1 MLTCARCITPD
12 PYFLKKQRETSAYF
26 YFLLTSLLP
35 TPVEII
41 SYLVIFIPAQ
51 QNCMQIYT
59 AKSRKPHVSG

>member
-1 MLTCARCITPD
+1 MLTCASCITPD

-51 QNCMQIYT
+51 QQIYT
-59 AKSRKPHVSG
+59 AKRRKPHVSG

>member
-1 MLTCARCITPD
+1 MLTCASCIAPY
-12 PYFLKKQRETSAYF
+12 PYFLKKQRNISAYF

-35 TPVEII
+35 SPVEII

-59 AKSRKPHVSG
+59 AKLRKPHVSG